1 LKKIII
7 ILLVLGV
14 IGSTWLTSK
23 AIMEI
28 RAVFKAED
36 KDYVKTMKQDLLCL
50 KMAYPEYIVGIEVK
64 EDGKVYIV
72 MKSGK
77 KIIYDD
83 KKQKSQEE
91 KIANPDLQDMLEQI
105 YPLTTT
111 RKLMD
116 KNFDPGRGRVYELMG
131 EVYGSNEANI
141 KKNLTNVAIG
151 GRYCQF
157 NKNNKAA
164 EFLSAAIKEIN
175 ELIKNN
181 KQIAAFVYP
190 TSGTFNFRRIA
201 GTNRLSAHSYG
212 IAIDLAGSKWDYW
225 KWATAEQGQKR
236 LSTYPKE
243 LVEVFEKNN
252 FVWGGKWGHFDI
264 LHFEYRP
271 EIILKAKYFGGKEKD
286 NEKWYYGAP
295 EEDERI
301 KEYIKYIDDTLK

>member
-1 LKKIII
+1 MKKIII